1 MGKCIDQNFEDLR
14 RTVTLHSGKFGEYF
28 PLYWCCIDY
37 FEGNLDAAVLL
48 CYLINLYKYK
58 CDREEERLIKN
69 QLWIK
74 LPVRSIVK
82 TLWSSKHKVRES
94 IKVLKEKDLLEID
107 NRSHYQQWIRLTNKG
122 LLDIEAFQT
131 DRRRKKIAERKA
143 RMQASKKLTLD
154 SGEKRVKRQK
164 IERLKTSSVK
174 KLNAP
179 RARVSNKIEHIK
191 EKTLCRPTRSARGDG
206 DSSRPTDFL
215 KAEEKKDC
223 HIASRNGTPS
233 DGEAT
238 FDNAFEM
245 KGNRHVASRADLS
258 PSSLASMLYEG
269 LSKKRL
275 IMRQPS
281 LGKWSR
287 EFESLLEEIMSRDSI
302 DKCSG
307 LRHLKSVLS
316 WYIDHVRDEYM
327 SQAYSAKAFH
337 EKFISIE
344 AARNRYRKNVEKGKV
359 QSDYRERIVREKQK
373 DGTTLTKVVREKVEA
388 EPEYR
393 EKLVRTKLP
402 NGMTETKVVRERIR

>member
-1 MGKCIDQNFEDLR
+1 MKKCIDQDFEDLR

-37 FEGNLDAAVLL
+37 FEGNLDATVLL

-58 CDREEERLIKN
+58 CDQEEERLIKN

-82 TLWSSKHKVRES
+82 TFWSSKHKVRES

-122 LLDIEAFQT
+122 LLDIEAFQI

-154 SGEKRVKRQK
+154 PGEKRVKRQK
-164 IERLKTSSVK
+164 IERLPTSSVK

-179 RARVSNKIEHIK
+179 RARVSNKLEHIK
-191 EKTLCRPTRSARGDG
+191 EKTICRPTRSARGD
-206 DSSRPTDFL
+206 DDPPRPSGSF
-215 KAEEKKDC
+215 KAEKKKDR
-223 HIASRNGTPS
+223 HVASREGTPS
-233 DGEAT
+233 NKEAT
-238 FDNAFEM
+238 FDNAFDEE
-245 KGNRHVASRADLS
+245 NRHVASRKDLS

-269 LSKKRL
+269 LSNKRL
-275 IMRQPS
+275 IMRQPN
-281 LGKWSR
+281 LGGWSK

-302 DKCSG
+302 DRCSG

-327 SQAYSAKAFH
+327 SQAYSAKSFH

-344 AARNRYRKNVEKGKV
+344 AARNRHKRNVEKGKA
-359 QSDYRERIVREKQK
+359 SPEYRERIVREKQK
-373 DGTTLTKVVREKVEA
+373 DGTTLTKVVREKIET